1 LLRLKYVAPTELYAD
16 VHFLPTDLHPFLPT
30 FRSYGTIDGGVH
42 FSSTD

>member
-1 LLRLKYVAPTELYAD
+1 MLRLKYVAPTELYAN
-16 VHFLPTDLHPFLPT
+16 VPFLPT